1 MTKISTDERRTQI
14 LDTAAKLFIEKGYY
28 ETSVSNIV
36 KECGVAQGT
45 FYYYF
50 KTKEEIFDEVVC
62 YVPTILFNKL
72 TEKLNLQK
80 TPKDKIGFMCTNIR
94 LPDCQKCFIPTG
106 RENIT
111 ASKMKY
117 ISGFLTTMTDLFRKM
132 LTKIFTEGVKNGEFE
147 IENINFAVAAALGL
161 FKELFVSKVFE
172 KTDFGSDDD
181 LQKYMRSFFEK
192 LLNTKLQGE

>member
-50 KTKEEIFDEVVC
+50 KTKEEIFDEAVR
-62 YVPTILFNKL
+62 YIPTILFNKL
-72 TEKLNLQK
+72 TEKLNLQNSPK
-80 TPKDKIGFMCTNIR
+80 TKIGFMCKNIK

-132 LTKIFTEGVKNGEFE
+132 LTEIFTEGVKNGEFE
-147 IENINFAVAAALGL
+147 IENIDFAVAATLGL
-161 FKELFVSKVFE
+161 FKELFISKVFE
-172 KTDFGSDDD
+172 KTNFGSDDE